1 MSISIGRL
9 KIGKDKPVDPEGRMT
24 LVEHLGELRSRLLK
38 AVLAITVGTIVAFIF
53 YDPLFELLRQP
64 LANAIATLKN
74 ERSLD
79 AKLIFNDVAG
89 PLMFQVKVSAMVG
102 LAATSWI
109 WLYQIW
115 AFIVPGLHRNER
127 KWSMVFVG
135 TAAPLFISGIL
146 AGYFALGKA
155 LNVLINFTPVD
166 VANYPTMDEYLSF
179 ILRLLL
185 VFGIAFEI
193 PIFVIMLNLVGVLS
207 VARIKK
213 LRAPIIFG
221 IFVFAAVATPS
232 TDPFTML
239 FLAFPMTVLFVASEM
254 IARLIEGRRRA
265 RLRAAGVDIDA
276 IENAAKLDDD

>member
-1 MSISIGRL
+1 
-9 KIGKDKPVDPEGRMT
+9 MT
-24 LVEHLGELRSRLLK
+24 LVEHLAELRSRLFK

-64 LANAIATLKN
+64 LANAIATLKQ

-135 TAAPLFISGIL
+135 TAAPLFIGGIL

-239 FLAFPMTVLFVASEM
+239 FLAFPMTLLFIASEM
-254 IARLIEGRRRA
+254 IARVIEGRRRA

>member
-9 KIGKDKPVDPEGRMT
+9 KIGKDKPADPEGRMT

-239 FLAFPMTVLFVASEM
+239 FLAFPMTVLFVASEL
-254 IARLIEGRRRA
+254 IARVIEGRRRA
-265 RLRAAGVDIDA
+265 RLRAAGVDIDS